1 MGGSGQRR
9 MGGSDPRMSDDGFGP
24 PQSGGRGGRPDREVR
39 PLARPPHREG
49 AGGQDPAGGAG
60 TGTATADE
68 GFGPVERG
76 RSPRV
81 PRPRLRRG
89 RATGRR
95 LRMRTVLVVVLVA
108 VVGFGAALM
117 AVASVRLQRTDV
129 QGLES
134 AGVLRTNVL
143 VAGGDSR
150 ADLTDEQLDE
160 IGTNRVAGTRADSL
174 FLISTDGTDAAL
186 LAFPRDLYVQR
197 CDGARARIN
206 SAAND
211 AVGGP
216 SCLVRT
222 VSDLTGLSVSHYVE
236 LNLASFVDVVNALG
250 GVTMTLDEPV
260 VDRAAGADL
269 PAGRQ
274 ELDGTQALSLV
285 RSRRVGGDLA
295 RIQRQ
300 QQFLQAVMG
309 KMTSPT
315 TLLNPWR
322 LVRTTWAGA
331 GALTANRGFG
341 PLGFTRLGV
350 GLAGAG
356 SDLQTYTVPASPR
369 TVGGQAVLVA
379 DEPAAG
385 ELFRSFADG
394 SALREPAQP

>member
-1 MGGSGQRR
+1 
-9 MGGSDPRMSDDGFGP
+9 MSDDGFGP
-24 PQSGGRGGRPDREVR
+24 PQSGGRGGRHDREVR
-39 PLARPPHREG
+39 PLGPPPRGEG
-49 AGGQDPAGGAG
+49 DQGPGAEG
-60 TGTATADE
+60 HTRTGTATAEE
-68 GFGPVERG
+68 GFGPIQRG
-76 RSPRV
+76 RSPRI

-89 RATGRR
+89 RGRGRR
-95 LRMRTVLVVVLVA
+95 PRMRTALVVVLIA

-117 AVASVRLQRTDV
+117 AIATVRLERTDV
-129 QGLES
+129 EGLES

-150 ADLTDEQLDE
+150 ADLTEEQLDE

-174 FLISTDGTDAAL
+174 FLISTDGTNAAL

-197 CDGARARIN
+197 CDGVRARIN

-222 VSDLTGLSVSHYVE
+222 VSDLTGLAISHYVE
-236 LNLASFVDVVNALG
+236 LNLADFVDVVDALG
-250 GVTMTLDEPV
+250 GVTLTLDEPL

-274 ELDGTQALSLV
+274 ELDGTEALSFV
-285 RSRRVGGDLA
+285 RSRRIGGDLA

-300 QQFLQAVMG
+300 QQFLQAIMS

-322 LVRTTWAGA
+322 LLRTTWAGA

-341 PLGFTRLGV
+341 PLGFARLGV

-356 SDLQTYTVPASPR
+356 SALQTYTVPTSPR
-369 TVGGQAVLVA
+369 TIDGKAVLVPN
-379 DEPAAG
+379 ESAAE
-385 ELFRSFADG
+385 ELYRSFAEG
-394 SALREPAQP
+394 SALRQPAQP